1 MGSIYKNHD
10 NADLFNDYLH
20 DELKANE
27 IANLLLN
34 HIDAASISDISY
46 ACIRGEDWSLEDDC
60 PDIYESLISAIE
72 KKITTG
78 VEGYNAILNTDEVF
92 YASIASFSTDF
103 KENLLKFIN
112 DMDDDEKEE
121 YYLDDILEYL
131 ED

>member
-1 MGSIYKNHD
+1 
-10 NADLFNDYLH
+10 
-20 DELKANE
+20 
-27 IANLLLN
+27 
-34 HIDAASISDISY
+34 
-46 ACIRGEDWSLEDDC
+46 
-60 PDIYESLISAIE
+60 
-72 KKITTG
+72 
-78 VEGYNAILNTDEVF
+78 VF